1 MVYNVLE
8 FGAVANGETLC
19 TKAVQNAIEKC
30 SVDGGGIVRFDGGRY
45 VLSTVFLRSNVTI
58 EITKNATILGSLNF
72 ED

>member
-30 SVDGGGIVRFDGGRY
+30 SADGGAF
-45 VLSTVFLRSNVTI
+45 
-58 EITKNATILGSLNF
+58 
-72 ED
+72 